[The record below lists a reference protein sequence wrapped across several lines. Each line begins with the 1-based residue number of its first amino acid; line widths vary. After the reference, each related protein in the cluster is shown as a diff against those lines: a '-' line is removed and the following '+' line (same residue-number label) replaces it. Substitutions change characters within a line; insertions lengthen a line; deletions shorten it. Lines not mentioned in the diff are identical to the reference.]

1 MGIFYSAKLLH
12 ILKICKVL
20 AIYFK
25 AKYTKPT
32 QNPYYH
38 YISHIVKNTK
48 IEILIKYSSFLFAI
62 FA

>member
-1 MGIFYSAKLLH
+1 M
-12 ILKICKVL
+12 CKVL

-25 AKYTKPT
+25 VKYTKPT

-38 YISHIVKNTK
+38 YISHIVKNAK
-48 IEILIKYSSFLFAI
+48 IEILNKYLYFLFAI